1 MKELNLDNIR
11 ILIHSAIRIEG
22 SKVLYFDPYHL
33 TEEPHDADVIF
44 VTHDHYD
51 HFSPEDIR
59 KITHERTLLVAPL
72 SCKETVEQSE
82 VLPKDRLVFMEPG
95 DSAILRGILAAAV
108 RAYNVNKKFH
118 PKEKDW
124 LGYIVTMDGISY
136 YVAGDTDAT
145 PELLSVQADIA
156 LLPVGGT
163 YTMTADE
170 AAVFVN
176 HLKPKAAVPT
186 HYGDIV
192 GSEGDAA
199 HFCRLLDPEIGSA
212 LCRD

>member
-51 HFSPEDIR
+51 HFSPEDVR

-95 DSAILRGILAAAV
+95 DSAILRGILASAV

-124 LGYIVTMDGISY
+124 LGYIVTMDGVSY

-145 PELLSVQADIA
+145 PELLSVQADVA

-163 YTMTADE
+163 YTMTAEE
-170 AAVFVN
+170 AAE
-176 HLKPKAAVPT
+176 AALYMDIQTALPT
-186 HYGDIV
+186 HFADIV
-192 GSEGDAA
+192 GTPEDGPRFTKLYEEGKK
-199 HFCRLLDPEIGSA
+199 RKV
-212 LCRD
+212 

>member
-1 MKELNLDNIR
+1 MIDLSNVRVLA
-11 ILIHSAIRIEG
+11 HSAIRIEG
-22 SKVLYFDPYHL
+22 EKTVYVDPFHL
-33 TEEPHDADVIF
+33 KEETRDGDIILI
-44 VTHDHYD
+44 THDHHD

-59 KITHERTLLVAPL
+59 KAAGKDAVLVIPGSLREAALKEGFPAARTVVVAPWEDRTVL
-72 SCKETVEQSE
+72 GVSLETV
-82 VLPKDRLVFMEPG
+82 P
-95 DSAILRGILAAAV
+95 
-108 RAYNVNKKFH
+108 AYNLGKPFH
-118 PKEKDW
+118 RPEKRW
-124 LGYIVTMDGISY
+124 LGYVVTLGGVRY
-136 YVAGDTDAT
+136 YIAGDTD
-145 PELLSVQADIA
+145 ENEDNRKVRCDVA
-156 LLPVGGT
+156 LVPVGGT

-192 GSEGDAA
+192 GSREDAE